1 MYQPNTYLAINPW
14 SVHLYRVSIMV
25 ELCGRCGE
33 PIRGFKGYDPEIG
46 EICFTCYLEMLQSP
60 IDQIEKTTTNRLD
73 VSLELQILD
82 QITDK

>member
-14 SVHLYRVSIMV
+14 SIHLYQVSIMV

-46 EICFTCYLEMLQSP
+46 EICFTCYLEMLQNP
-60 IDQIEKTTTNRLD
+60 IDQIEKTTTDKID
-73 VSLELQILD
+73 VGLELQILD
-82 QITDK
+82 QIPDK

>member
-1 MYQPNTYLAINPW
+1 
-14 SVHLYRVSIMV
+14 MV

-60 IDQIEKTTTNRLD
+60 IDQIEKTPQT
-73 VSLELQILD
+73 VFVA
-82 QITDK
+82 

>member
-1 MYQPNTYLAINPW
+1 
-14 SVHLYRVSIMV
+14 MV
-25 ELCGRCGE
+25 TLCGRCGE
-33 PIRGFKGYDPEIG
+33 PIRGFKGYDPEMG